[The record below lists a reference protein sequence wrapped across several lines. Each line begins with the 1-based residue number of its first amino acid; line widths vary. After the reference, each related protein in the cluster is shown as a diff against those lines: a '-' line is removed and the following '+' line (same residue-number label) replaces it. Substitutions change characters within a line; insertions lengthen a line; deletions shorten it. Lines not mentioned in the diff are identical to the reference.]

1 MMTSLVLSI
10 IEFLTA
16 HPHVAYLAVF
26 LLALSESI
34 PIIGV
39 VVPGTAVILM
49 LSTLVPSGVLLLWPL
64 LVAATS
70 GAIAGDGLS
79 FWLGHRYHREI
90 LGLWPLNRHPEL
102 IQRSEAFFTRHGDK
116 SVFLARFTPGVRAF
130 VPLLAGMLGM
140 APRRFYTVNVASA
153 LAWAPSHILPGVLA
167 GATFRT
173 LGATAKP
180 LAILLV
186 VLVAVGWASLHLV
199 RWTLRRGIPYLII
212 AVTRLRAWAGTHN
225 TWLSRRLSSSL
236 DPSRPEVR
244 ALALST
250 VLLVGAAWL
259 FFGVL
264 EDVVSGDPLLLAD
277 SAIYR
282 ALQGLRSKPGDAVM
296 IAITELGDSKVVGA
310 VTIVVLLWFLW
321 KRAWRTAGYWLVA
334 IAGASAL
341 NTIIKVALHRAR
353 PGELLYS
360 GWSAFSFPSGHST
373 VNVVL
378 YGFLA
383 FLIARDIR
391 PAWRLAVALG
401 AATLIFLIAFSR
413 LYLGAHWFSDV
424 IGGLAFGSAWLA
436 LLGLS
441 YLRRQAGRIEPSGL
455 LAVGCSALI
464 LAGGLNIYR
473 SHATDSDRYAVKI
486 GTPSMAATDWWASDW
501 QQLPVR
507 RIDLTGETNEPLTF
521 QWAGDL
527 KELQDILQLNGWRNS
542 VDWTP
547 LGALNW
553 LTVQTDPAGLPVIPL
568 FASGRLP
575 SLTLVR
581 PNSDAALAGSRLVLR
596 LWIVDF
602 ELTNGRTAPLWMG
615 SVVEERFY
623 HPLSLITLTST
634 QPGVDAPRST
644 LAAAFDDGR
653 LLPRTEGMADGDW
666 DGKVLLARQGGH
678 SCCENTLLKR

>member
-1 MMTSLVLSI
+1 MTFLVSSI

-16 HPHVAYLAVF
+16 HPHIAYLAVF

-39 VVPGTAVILM
+39 VVPGTAVILA
-49 LSTLVPSGVLLLWPL
+49 LSTLVPSGVLVVWPL
-64 LVAATS
+64 LLAATL

-79 FWLGHRYHREI
+79 FWLGRRYHREI
-90 LGLWPLNRHPEL
+90 LGLWPLKQHPEL

-140 APRRFYTVNVASA
+140 TVRRFYAVNIASA
-153 LAWAPSHILPGVLA
+153 LTWAPSHILPGVLV
-167 GATFRT
+167 GVTFSI

-186 VLVAVGWASLHLV
+186 VLVAAGWVFLHIV
-199 RWTLRRGIPYLII
+199 RWTLRRGIPYLI
-212 AVTRLRAWAGTHN
+212 VGVGRLRNWAGAHD
-225 TWLSRRLSSSL
+225 TWLNRRLTSLL
-236 DPSRPEVR
+236 DPARPEAR

-259 FFGVL
+259 FFGIL

-282 ALQGLRSKPGDAVM
+282 ALQDLRTTPGDALM
-296 IAITELGDSKVVGA
+296 IAITELGDTKVVLA
-310 VTIVVLLWFLW
+310 VTIAVALWLLF
-321 KRAWRTAGYWLVA
+321 KRAWRTATYWLVA
-334 IAGASAL
+334 IAGASIL

-383 FLIARDIR
+383 FLITRDIR
-391 PAWRLAVALG
+391 LAWRIPVALG

-413 LYLGAHWFSDV
+413 LYLGAHWLSDAL
-424 IGGLAFGSAWLA
+424 GGLAFGVAWLA

-441 YLRRQAGRIEPSGL
+441 YLRRQAERIEPGRL
-455 LAVGCSALI
+455 LAIGCTALI
-464 LAGGLNIYR
+464 LAGSSNIYR
-473 SHATDSDRYAVKI
+473 SHAMDIDRYAVKV
-486 GTPSMAATDWWASDW
+486 GTPTMAATNWWASDW
-501 QQLPVR
+501 QQLPAR
-507 RIDLTGETNEPLTF
+507 RIDLTGQKNEPLTF
-521 QWAGDL
+521 QWAGGL
-527 KELQDILQLNGWRNS
+527 QELQDVLQRNGWRIS
-542 VDWTP
+542 TDWTP
-547 LGALNW
+547 LNALNW
-553 LTVQTDPAGLPVIPL
+553 LSARTDPADLPVIPL
-568 FASGRLP
+568 FANGRLP
-575 SLTLVR
+575 SLALVR
-581 PNSDAALAGSRLVLR
+581 PISDGAPVESRLVLR
-596 LWIVDF
+596 MWAVDF
-602 ELTNGRTAPLWMG
+602 ELTNGLTAPLWIG
-615 SVVEERFY
+615 SVVEERLY
-623 HPLSLITLTST
+623 HPLSLITLTSA

-644 LAAAFDDGR
+644 LAAALDGGR
-653 LLPRTEGMADGDW
+653 LLSRTEGAADSDW
-666 DGKVLLARQGGH
+666 DGQVLIARHG
-678 SCCENTLLKR
+678 EKPK

>member
-1 MMTSLVLSI
+1 MTSLISSI

-16 HPHVAYLAVF
+16 YPHVAYLAVF

-39 VVPGTAVILM
+39 VVPGTAVILA
-49 LSTLVPSGVLLLWPL
+49 LSTLVPSGILLLWPL
-64 LVAATS
+64 LIAATS

-90 LGLWPLNRHPEL
+90 LGLWPLNRHPKL

-130 VPLLAGMLGM
+130 VPLLAGTLGM
-140 APRRFYTVNVASA
+140 AVSRFYAVNFASA
-153 LAWAPSHILPGVLA
+153 LAWAPSHILPGVLIA
-167 GATFRT
+167 ATFSI
-173 LGATAKP
+173 LGAAAKP

-186 VLVAVGWASLHLV
+186 ALVAVGWVVLHIV
-199 RWTLRRGIPYLII
+199 RWTLRRGIPYLIV
-212 AVTRLRAWAGTHN
+212 AVQRLRNWAGTHD
-225 TWLSRRLSSSL
+225 TWLSRSLTSVL
-236 DPSRPEVR
+236 DPSQPEAR
-244 ALALST
+244 ALALPT

-264 EDVVSGDPLLLAD
+264 EDVINGDPLLLAD

-282 ALQGLRSKPGDAVM
+282 ALQDLRTTPGDAVM
-296 IAITELGDSKVVGA
+296 IAITELGDTKVVVT
-310 VTIVVLLWFLW
+310 VTIVVLLWLMW
-321 KRAWRTAGYWLVA
+321 KRAWRTAAYWLVA

-341 NTIIKVALHRAR
+341 NIVIKVALYRTR

-373 VNVVL
+373 INVVL

-391 PAWRLAVALG
+391 PARRLVVALS

-413 LYLGAHWFSDV
+413 LYLGAHWLSDV
-424 IGGLAFGSAWLA
+424 LGGLAFGSAWLA
-436 LLGLS
+436 LLSLF
-441 YLRRQAGRIEPSGL
+441 YLRRQAERIGSAGL
-455 LAVGCSALI
+455 LALGCVALI
-464 LAGGLNIYR
+464 LAGGFNIYR
-473 SHATDSDRYAVKI
+473 SHTADTSRYVVKVGTLTMAV
-486 GTPSMAATDWWASDW
+486 TDWWASDW

-521 QWAGDL
+521 QWAGG
-527 KELQDILQLNGWRNS
+527 LQDLQDVLQRNGWRTS
-542 VDWTP
+542 AAWT
-547 LGALNW
+547 LLNTLNW
-553 LTVQTDPAGLPVIPL
+553 LTAQAAPSDLPVIPL

-581 PNSDAALAGSRLVLR
+581 PHSADAPNGSRLVLR
-596 LWIVDF
+596 LWVVDF
-602 ELTNGRTAPLWMG
+602 ELTNGRTMPLWIG

-623 HPLSLITLTST
+623 HPLSLVTLTST
-634 QPGVDAPRST
+634 QPDANAPRRM
-644 LAAAFDDGR
+644 LAAVLDGGR
-653 LLPRTEGMADGDW
+653 LLSRTEGTADADW
-666 DGKVLLARQGGH
+666 DGQVLLARHGEKQ
-678 SCCENTLLKR
+678 K